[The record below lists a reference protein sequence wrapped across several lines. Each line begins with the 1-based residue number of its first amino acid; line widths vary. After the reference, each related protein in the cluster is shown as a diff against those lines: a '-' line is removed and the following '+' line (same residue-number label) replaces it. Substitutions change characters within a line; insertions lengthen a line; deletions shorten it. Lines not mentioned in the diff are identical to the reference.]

1 MVSYFYRCL
10 IDLKLDS
17 FKRAFSALCLAFE
30 KEFIHPSDVQSPRAG
45 KGSGG
50 VKMYDVGMGFKLNNR
65 HHWSHTY

>member
-10 IDLKLDS
+10 IDLELDS

-45 KGSGG
+45 KRVWWSE
-50 VKMYDVGMGFKLNNR
+50 DV
-65 HHWSHTY
+65 